1 MSERGDRR
9 ARQEKA
15 AETLEK
21 NRDRFND
28 FMKRQGYSEDQREH
42 ELRDLERRAR
52 ELREE
57 AERDY

>member
-1 MSERGDRR
+1 MSDRGRR
-9 ARQEKA
+9 ERQERA
-15 AETLEK
+15 AETLER

-28 FMKRQGYSEDQREH
+28 HMAQQGIPESQRER
-42 ELRDLERRAR
+42 ELRDLDRKAR